1 MKEDFLLQVD
11 ELVSHIEWKHKETYD
26 NIIKYIDYSVK
37 NNKLEQ
43 DKLKQLYK

>member
-11 ELVSHIEWKHKETYD
+11 ELVSQLEWKHKETYD
-26 NIIKYIDYSVK
+26 NIIKHIESIVN
-37 NNKLEQ
+37 NNKIEQ